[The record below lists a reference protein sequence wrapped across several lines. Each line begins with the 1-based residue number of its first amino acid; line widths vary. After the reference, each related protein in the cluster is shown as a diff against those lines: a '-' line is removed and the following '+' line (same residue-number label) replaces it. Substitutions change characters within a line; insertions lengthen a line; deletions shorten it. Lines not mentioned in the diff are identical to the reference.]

1 MQNRAP
7 LSDTGEAVSA
17 VVADQITMSMVSW
30 RNTLDFVRRHFRTIG
45 KSAAATV
52 ALAVLLLMFA
62 DPLFTAQTQ
71 ILIDPSIQGVLREN
85 SDNPPATMDSQQ
97 LETQIAVL
105 RSEEVSKAVVQRLK
119 LAEDPEFRVLQGT
132 GRSLPWPF
140 SRESRAASDE
150 EHSRLVL
157 AKFRENLIVRRI
169 GVSYAIDIY
178 FSSRNAE
185 KAARVANGIA
195 EAYIRFQLDARADA
209 ARVGSRWLEGE
220 LSELRQNMNAA
231 ARKMQEYR
239 ASQNYSIRASTAA
252 KPVVVTSTSDPSS
265 ANSEPIRD
273 EPLTLED
280 LESTAS
286 TYRRAYENVLRS
298 LMVAVQQQSYPIANA
313 RIITRAAAPL
323 SQSRPRAL
331 LILLAAMAGVLAGG
345 LVGLLRDR
353 RQAFR
358 DKVNGMSRS

>member
-7 LSDTGEAVSA
+7 LSDTGDPESA
-17 VVADQITMSMVSW
+17 KVADQITMSIVSC
-30 RNTLDFVRRHFRTIG
+30 RNILDFVRRHVRTIA
-45 KSAAATV
+45 KSVAATV
-52 ALAVLLLMFA
+52 TLAVLLLIFT
-62 DPLFTAQTQ
+62 DPRFTAQTQ

-85 SDNPPATMDSQQ
+85 PNDPPATMDSQQ

-105 RSEEVSKAVVQRLK
+105 RSEEVSKAVVQRLN
-119 LAEDPEFRVLQGT
+119 LSEDPEFRVLQGS
-132 GRSLPWPF
+132 GHSLPWPF
-140 SRESRAASDE
+140 SRESYAASE
-150 EHSRLVL
+150 EERSRWVL

-169 GVSYAIDIY
+169 GVSYGIDVY

-185 KAARVANGIA
+185 KAARIANGIA
-195 EAYIRFQLDARADA
+195 EAYIRFQLETRADA
-209 ARVGSRWLEGE
+209 ARVGSRWLEGQ

-252 KPVVVTSTSDPSS
+252 KPVAATSTSDPSS

-286 TYRRAYENVLRS
+286 TYRRTYESVLQS
-298 LMVAVQQQSYPIANA
+298 FMMAVQKQTYPIANA

-323 SQSRPRAL
+323 SQSRPTTL
-331 LILLAAMAGVLAGG
+331 LILLAAMAGVLVGA
-345 LVGLLRDR
+345 LVGVLRDR

-358 DKVNGMSRS
+358 AK